1 MLLSRAPAAA
11 IAASILL
18 SPCQLLTLSLLP
30 AFSYRCCHQAAAA
43 SIETNIP
50 NFTIKAAA
58 IPAVAGSCCCFTQN
72 LLPLLLPQATGGA
85 SAQHP
90 AVTVPAADIRVF
102 PSRCCYCCCRQ
113 PAAVI
118 SADVPGAATTAAMIT
133 GKCHLCC
140 PTLLCLCRPAT
151 ATAAAADQVVT
162 LSCSP
167 PVLLLTVIAVAADTQ
182 LSSHWWLQLP
192 QLRYGGTSCAWCR
205 VQVGRLP
212 APLMLLPLA
221 AVAS

>member
-1 MLLSRAPAAA
+1 M
-11 IAASILL
+11 
-18 SPCQLLTLSLLP
+18 LP

-43 SIETNIP
+43 ILAAASIETNDP

-133 GKCHLCC
+133 
-140 PTLLCLCRPAT
+140 
-151 ATAAAADQVVT
+151 
-162 LSCSP
+162 
-167 PVLLLTVIAVAADTQ
+167 AVDWQ
-182 LSSHWWLQLP
+182 MP
-192 QLRYGGTSCAWCR
+192 F
-205 VQVGRLP
+205 
-212 APLMLLPLA
+212 LLPST
-221 AVAS
+221 AVPVPTGDSYCRCCRSGGDIIL